1 MPIFS
6 YNCQKCNNEFELLVG
21 VTADK
26 ADLECPKC
34 KSKSI
39 KKVTSSFSVRNTN
52 TNDSRCTTGTCS
64 TGKCPTCF

>member
-34 KSKSI
+34 FHLI
-39 KKVTSSFSVRNTN
+39 AFYQ
-52 TNDSRCTTGTCS
+52 G
-64 TGKCPTCF
+64 